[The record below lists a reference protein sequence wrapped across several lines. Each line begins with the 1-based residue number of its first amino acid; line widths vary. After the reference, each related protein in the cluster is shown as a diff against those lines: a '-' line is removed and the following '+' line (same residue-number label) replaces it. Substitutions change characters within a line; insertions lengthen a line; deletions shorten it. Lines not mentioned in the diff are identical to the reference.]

1 MGGILT
7 DLFRYFEAYSL
18 PLNLLILLYI
28 MSGRSS
34 HLFVVLLLLF
44 FLGGSVSCHAPR
56 YADHA
61 PTLYSPSLDGL
72 DLPSVS
78 AFNFYIPEPEW
89 KQIDLTPRKR
99 ITLDFTYYDTHH
111 VRSQDCLLFCN
122 SDTEIIDLAFLSEND
137 YAFPLPGAKVIS
149 PYAGRRSNHSG
160 VDLKT
165 CANDTIVAAFDGV
178 VRMAQ
183 PYAAYGNVV
192 VIRHYN
198 GLETVYSHNSKNLVK
213 SGDVVKAGYPVAL
226 TGRTG
231 RATTEHLHFETRI
244 NGQHFNPSLVFDFT
258 TKTLQPQNLLCIK
271 KGSSIVVKAVDPF
284 PYHLVFR

>member
-1 MGGILT
+1 
-7 DLFRYFEAYSL
+7 
-18 PLNLLILLYI
+18 

-61 PTLYSPSLDGL
+61 PTLFFPSLDGL

-149 PYAGRRSNHSG
+149 PYAGKRSSHSG

-165 CANDTIVAAFDGV
+165 CAHDTIVAAFDGV

-192 VIRHYN
+192 VVRHYN

-284 PYHLVFR
+284 PFHLVFR